1 MALLQLIDL
10 SHSVG
15 GPALL
20 SHVDLSIEAGERV
33 CIVGRN
39 GAGKSTL
46 LRILSA
52 EIGADEGERR
62 TASGVRVARLAQEV
76 PHGVSGTVFSVVS
89 AGLGELGAVLA
100 EYHALLHH
108 LDRPGATD
116 RLGDLQSR
124 IDALQGW
131 DADRRVDS
139 ILSRLQLDG
148 ELAFS
153 ALSGG
158 MKRRVLL
165 AQALASAP
173 DILLLDE
180 PTNHLDIASIQWL
193 EDALRTLSPSLVFI
207 THDRRFLRALATRIV
222 EIDRGQVTSWPG
234 DYDNYLRRREER
246 LHAEAQAAAHFD
258 RKLAEEEVWIRQ
270 GIKARRTRN
279 EGRVRALQAMR
290 RERAERREQQG
301 QVKLSMAVAAPSG
314 KRVFEAK
321 HLRCELGGRVLIDD
335 FSAAVQRGDRV
346 GLIGP
351 NGAGKTTL
359 IRILLGDLAATSGE
373 LTAGTQL
380 QVAYFDQH
388 RATLREDWNALDN
401 VAEGREFIE
410 IDGRRKHALGYLQDF
425 LFTPERARA
434 PITALSGGE
443 RNRLLLAKLFAQPS
457 NLLVMDEPTND
468 LDVETLEL
476 LEERLGEYTGTLLLV
491 SHDREFLDNVVTSCW
506 VFEGEGLVREY
517 VGGYADWL
525 RQRDEPSKTTDNRTG
540 TGVPP
545 VTAGNGMPI
554 AKRKL
559 SYKDQRELEQ
569 LPSRID
575 ELEAALAAGSE
586 RLGDPGLHAA
596 GGAALAA
603 LTTEMAQVQTALDA
617 AYARW
622 AELDS

>member
-1 MALLQLIDL
+1 MSLLQLIGL

-15 GPALL
+15 GPPLL
-20 SHVDLSIEAGERV
+20 SKVDLSIEAGERD

-46 LRILSA
+46 LRILAA
-52 EIGADEGERR
+52 EINADEGERR

-76 PHGVSGTVFSVVS
+76 PHDIAGSVFSVVS
-89 AGLGELGAVLA
+89 SGLGEIGSVLS

-108 LDRPGATD
+108 LDQPGATE
-116 RLGDLQSR
+116 RLGDLQTH
-124 IDALQGW
+124 IDRLQGW

-139 ILSRLQLDG
+139 VLSRLQLDG
-148 ELAFS
+148 ELDFA

-193 EDALRTLSPSLVFI
+193 EDALRSLSPSLVFI
-207 THDRRFLRALATRIV
+207 THDRRFLRALATRII

-301 QVKLSMAVAAPSG
+301 QVKLAVAVAAPSG

-321 HLRCELGGRVLIDD
+321 HLRCELAGRVLIDD

-351 NGAGKTTL
+351 NGAGK
-359 IRILLGDLAATSGE
+359 
-373 LTAGTQL
+373 
-380 QVAYFDQH
+380 
-388 RATLREDWNALDN
+388 
-401 VAEGREFIE
+401 
-410 IDGRRKHALGYLQDF
+410 
-425 LFTPERARA
+425 
-434 PITALSGGE
+434 
-443 RNRLLLAKLFAQPS
+443 
-457 NLLVMDEPTND
+457 
-468 LDVETLEL
+468 
-476 LEERLGEYTGTLLLV
+476 
-491 SHDREFLDNVVTSCW
+491 
-506 VFEGEGLVREY
+506 
-517 VGGYADWL
+517 
-525 RQRDEPSKTTDNRTG
+525 
-540 TGVPP
+540 PP
-545 VTAGNGMPI
+545 
-554 AKRKL
+554 
-559 SYKDQRELEQ
+559 
-569 LPSRID
+569 
-575 ELEAALAAGSE
+575 
-586 RLGDPGLHAA
+586 
-596 GGAALAA
+596 
-603 LTTEMAQVQTALDA
+603 
-617 AYARW
+617 
-622 AELDS
+622 